1 MIVSDYIWKYFAD
14 CGIETAFVIT
24 GGGAMFLNDSL
35 RKESRIKYVCNHH
48 EQASAISAEGYYRA
62 TGKVPVVNVTSGPGG
77 TNTLTGVL
85 GQWTDSIPVIYISG
99 QVKYGTTKA
108 SIPDSK
114 IRQFGDQEI
123 NIIDIV
129 KPITK
134 YAKMI
139 TDPYTIKE
147 ELEKALKIAT
157 TGRFGPVWLDIPIN
171 IQSFPIEEHL
181 LKESKELEF
190 NILDL
195 KGIKQKVIPQLTK
208 AKRPLIIAG
217 HGIKLSQ
224 SKKEFLSLIE
234 YLDIPVVTTFNGFDI
249 LPNDSDNY
257 IGRIGTIGNR
267 AGNFALQNADLV
279 ICLGTRNNIR
289 QVSYNWGSFAKNAK
303 KIIVDIDPAELNKP
317 TVKGD
322 LNIEMDVKYFMSEL
336 LYELYCSKVSID
348 VKEWKSWCL
357 DKKQKY
363 PILMKEH
370 TENKKLNP
378 YHFVNRLTTHLKE
391 DAIVTAGN
399 GTACVSLFQSGIV
412 KEGQTYFWNSGCAS
426 MGYGL
431 PAAIGASVYNNKEV
445 ICITGDGSLQ
455 MNIQELQTVKQY
467 DLPIKIFIL
476 NNNGY
481 HSIIQT
487 QTNWF
492 NKKLIGCNGESGV
505 SFPDN
510 KKVANLYGLK
520 YVKISSKKTLDRNIK
535 KALNYK
541 GSVLCEVM
549 LSDYI
554 FMPKLSSEKQADGT
568 MVSQPLENMFPFL
581 DKEEQLSNIII

>member
-1 MIVSDYIWKYFAD
+1 MTVSDYIWKYFAD

-24 GGGAMFLNDSL
+24 GGGAMFLNESL

-62 TGKVPVVNVTSGPGG
+62 TGKIPVVNVTSGPGG

-99 QVKYGTTKA
+99 QVKYETTKS
-108 SIPDSK
+108 SIPNSK

-139 TDPYTIKE
+139 TDPYSILE

-157 TGRFGPVWLDIPIN
+157 TGRFGPVWLDIPVN
-171 IQSFPIEEHL
+171 IQSYNISEDL
-181 LKESKELEF
+181 LKDPVLPKYNNDKIPNITKVLKEL
-190 NILDL
+190 
-195 KGIKQKVIPQLTK
+195 KKS
-208 AKRPLIIAG
+208 KRPLIVAG
-217 HGIKLSQ
+217 HGIKLSN
-224 SKKEFLSLIE
+224 SKEDFLKLVDT
-234 YLDIPVVTTFNGFDI
+234 LDIPVVTTFNGFDI
-249 LPNDSDNY
+249 LPNNLDNY
-257 IGRIGTIGNR
+257 VGRIGTIGNR

-279 ICLGTRNNIR
+279 LCLGTRNNIR

-303 KIIVDIDPAELNKP
+303 KIIVDIDPAELDKP
-317 TVKGD
+317 TVKG
-322 LNIEMDVKYFMSEL
+322 NIVIHSNVKYFIKKLNYSFKKSL
-336 LYELYCSKVSID
+336 CYDS
-348 VKEWKSWCL
+348 WKTWCL
-357 DKKQKY
+357 DRKQKY

-370 TENKKLNP
+370 TENKKFINP

-431 PAAIGASVYNNKEV
+431 PAAIGASVYGKKEV

-467 DLPIKIFIL
+467 NLPIKIFIL

-492 NKKLIGCNGESGV
+492 NKKFIGCNEESGI

-520 YVKISSKKTLDRNIK
+520 YVKISSKKTLDSKIK

-581 DKEEQLSNIII
+581 DKEEQLSNMII